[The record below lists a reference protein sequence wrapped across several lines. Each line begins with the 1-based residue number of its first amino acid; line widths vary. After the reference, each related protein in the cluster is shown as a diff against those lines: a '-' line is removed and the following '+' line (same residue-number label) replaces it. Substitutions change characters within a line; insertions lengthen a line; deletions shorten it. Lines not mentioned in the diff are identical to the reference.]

1 MALRNQA
8 EADTWSP
15 QLEVLNDHE
24 MAKKTRNQDRNTRR
38 LRRVVNAH
46 WKMECFIF
54 LEDFDFSL

>member
-15 QLEVLNDHE
+15 QLEVLNDSE

-46 WKMECFIF
+46 
-54 LEDFDFSL
+54 